1 MEYTYFIYRIDN
13 YLKTTWFKTTDD
25 INRFREDCKIDDGKM
40 EILAE
45 FTSNEY
51 GYFTGIREGLD
62 IAVTLFTKVLD
73 PITVYPSMS
82 FVKINNKFKSWNSI
96 VDFLG

>member
-13 YLKTTWFKTTDD
+13 YLKTTCVRTIDD
-25 INRFREDCKIDDGKM
+25 INRFREDCKMDDNKM

-45 FTSNEY
+45 FTSDKY
-51 GYFTGIREGLD
+51 GYFDGIRFGLD